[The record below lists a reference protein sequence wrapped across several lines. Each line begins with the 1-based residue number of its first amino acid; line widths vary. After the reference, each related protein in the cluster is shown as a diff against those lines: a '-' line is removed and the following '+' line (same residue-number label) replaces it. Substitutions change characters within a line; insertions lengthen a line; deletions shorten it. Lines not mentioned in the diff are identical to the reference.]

1 MQIEILAAVFDYF
14 FDVFV
19 RLILQKVGVD
29 GFTGSRR
36 ESDVRYKFH
45 FETIL

>member
-1 MQIEILAAVFDYF
+1 MQIEILAAAFDYF
-14 FDVFV
+14 FYVFV

-36 ESDVRYKFH
+36 ESNVRYKFH
-45 FETIL
+45 FKAIL